1 MNIVS
6 LAFYFILKVVMLLVM
21 GRALYK
27 EWLDKDKLVLLQG
40 WKRAGLTDVQISQNM
55 GVSVFTLDK
64 WKRNYSQIRQ
74 ALKRG
79 RSEINYIV
87 ENALL
92 KKALEGNVTAM
103 IFFLKNNWRDKYN
116 DSQLSKEE
124 RELVLANIKKTK
136 AEARIKEAKAIIA
149 ERLGDESNA
158 KLEELLN
165 KIVQGDSSGTTR
177 FTDKETN

>member
-1 MNIVS
+1 
-6 LAFYFILKVVMLLVM
+6 MLLVM

-87 ENALL
+87 ENVLL

-124 RELVLANIKKTK
+124 RELVLANI
-136 AEARIKEAKAIIA
+136 
-149 ERLGDESNA
+149 
-158 KLEELLN
+158 
-165 KIVQGDSSGTTR
+165 Q
-177 FTDKETN
+177 